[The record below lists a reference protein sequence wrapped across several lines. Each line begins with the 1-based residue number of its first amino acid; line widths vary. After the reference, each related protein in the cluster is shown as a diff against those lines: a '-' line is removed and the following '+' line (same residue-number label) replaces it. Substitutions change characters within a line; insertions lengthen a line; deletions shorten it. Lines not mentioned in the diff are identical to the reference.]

1 MPLSI
6 GGKSKF
12 MRHEAREPRT
22 VKNIMMKSK
31 EVYGFIGLSSGGNR
45 GFLED
50 GDLRGRTP
58 ALTAGTDKMNWWWG
72 SCFAKNA
79 V

>member
-1 MPLSI
+1 MT
-6 GGKSKF
+6 KDK
-12 MRHEAREPRT
+12 
-22 VKNIMMKSK
+22 
-31 EVYGFIGLSSGGNR
+31 VYGFIGLSSGGKR

-72 SCFAKNA
+72 SCLAKNA

>member
-1 MPLSI
+1 M
-6 GGKSKF
+6 
-12 MRHEAREPRT
+12 
-22 VKNIMMKSK
+22 MMKSK
-31 EVYGFIGLSSGGNR
+31 EVYGFVMTKDKVYGFIGLSSGGKR

-72 SCFAKNA
+72 SCLAKNA